1 MAHGAVMT
9 AGLSGQYK
17 TLSRILFPRAWASST
32 PPTCAVLD
40 GRAPNA
46 KLGQPGRPL
55 SRSRGSCAQNSMG
68 IERENVSRG
77 VLSWVNQKGI
87 LPSRRMKCG
96 ATDCNPVQWIAP
108 TRRLS
113 RFARLAVSG
122 RKRQPNIGR
131 TTRACSPAWR
141 NTGLQVIEFQT
152 RGAWRSSVCSHN
164 PHPASANNGEHP
176 TRKGTLTD

>member
-1 MAHGAVMT
+1 MT
-9 AGLSGQYK
+9 NARHQIS
-17 TLSRILFPRAWASST
+17 FPRAWASST

-46 KLGQPGRPL
+46 KRGQPGRLL
-55 SRSRGSCAQNSMG
+55 SGVGGRAGQNNKIQIPTAEI
-68 IERENVSRG
+68 IERTATRTRARLASSDIFQSRG

-113 RFARLAVSG
+113 RFAPLAVSG
-122 RKRQPNIGR
+122 RKRRPNIGR

-141 NTGLQVIEFQT
+141 NTGSQAIEFQT
-152 RGAWRSSVCSHN
+152 RGAWRSFVCSHN
-164 PHPASANNGEHP
+164 PHSVE
-176 TRKGTLTD
+176 R